1 MSTGNS
7 DLPDDLEDEETPVL
21 PDDLED
27 EMEAP
32 VSMETAPA
40 GVSPSS
46 EPSPPE
52 PIFDEDG
59 FQRMIDPSLTD
70 ATLPKVPYADPDTTP
85 YPPLPGPWK
94 PPERSALQRFGD
106 WVEEKARAAMAG
118 PLSYTLGN
126 FADEAAGHVGAKR
139 TIFDAIKAGPSVP
152 IPSWEAAYT
161 ARRNDY
167 RRAENALRDEHPL
180 TFHGAGL
187 AASLFAPGPAS
198 ATGPMA
204 AAKAGALMGAI
215 GGLGASEADLVRPTA
230 ASALDA
236 ALDTGGGALFGGA
249 VGAAGQQAF
258 QHGGDF
264 IKWAAEKAQP
274 WLDETAATRAL
285 KASGYIAKDL
295 KALNKRDMSLALEQG
310 QTLLDEPGLIT
321 PGASISTVRER
332 LDGLVDETG
341 EHIGTILREA
351 DGKGVKYD
359 IEPFL
364 QRIETEVLGPV
375 AGDPVV
381 ERGSNEIQ
389 RIVNGYRKRSQDM
402 GGLTFEEANKM
413 KTRLQ
418 KHMINWG
425 NAWNENSPGAHSDVF
440 AKQMQHLFLES
451 IDDQVG
457 DLIGAGAKADLKVAK
472 NRYGTFI
479 EALQKAGERDAA
491 LKGNNAIGLK
501 EYMAGLGALGASM
514 STDSVSPILATGGA
528 MLANKVATER
538 GSSAAAVAANRLSQ
552 SELLQDLIQS
562 NPQALGEWGA
572 QLAQAA
578 ARGPGALEL
587 QDWMLAQTSPE
598 YAEQRRRAMAGV
610 TGEPPQ

>member
-1 MSTGNS
+1 MANENGKADDWEDEDAPN
-7 DLPDDLEDEETPVL
+7 LPDDWEDE
-21 PDDLED
+21 D
-27 EMEAP
+27 AP
-32 VSMETAPA
+32 PSMGAAPSA
-40 GVSPSS
+40 N
-46 EPSPPE
+46 E

-59 FQRMIDPSLTD
+59 FQRMIDPTLTD
-70 ATLPKVPYADPDTTP
+70 ATLPKVPYTDPDTTP

-94 PPERSALQRFGD
+94 PPVRTPLQRFGD
-106 WVEEKARAAMAG
+106 WAEEKARAALAG
-118 PLSYTLGN
+118 PLSYVLGN
-126 FADEAAGHVGAKR
+126 FADEAAGHVGANR

-187 AASLFAPGPAS
+187 AASLFAPGPAAAS
-198 ATGPMA
+198 GPMA
-204 AAKAGALMGAI
+204 AAKSGALMGAI
-215 GGLGASEADLVRPTA
+215 GGLGASEADLVNPT
-230 ASALDA
+230 LGNLGEA
-236 ALDTGGGALFGGA
+236 ALDTAKGSALGAA
-249 VGAAGQQAF
+249 VGAGGQQAF
-258 QHGGDF
+258 QRGGEF
-264 IKWAAEKAQP
+264 ARWAAEKAQP
-274 WLDETAATRAL
+274 WLEETAATRAL
-285 KASGYIAKDL
+285 KAAGYIAKDL
-295 KALNKRDMSLALEQG
+295 KALNKRDMSLALEKG
-310 QTLLDEPGLIT
+310 RTLIDEPGLIT
-321 PGASISTVRER
+321 PGASISTIRER

-364 QRIETEVLGPV
+364 RRVEDEVLGPV

-389 RIVNGYRKRSQDM
+389 RIVDGYRKRSQDM
-402 GGLTFEEANKM
+402 GGLTFEEASKM

-472 NRYGTFI
+472 GRYGTFI

-501 EYMAGLGALGASM
+501 EYIAGLGALGASM
-514 STDSVSPILATGGA
+514 NTDSVSPILATGGV
-528 MLANKVATER
+528 MLANKAATER
-538 GSSAAAVAANRLSQ
+538 GSSVAAVTANRMSQ
-552 SELLQDLIQS
+552 SEFLRDLITS
-562 NPQALGEWGA
+562 NPQAMGEWGA
-572 QLAQAA
+572 RLSQAA
-578 ARGPGALEL
+578 ARGPGYLEME
-587 QDWMLAQTSPE
+587 DWLLAQSNPE
-598 YAEQRRRAMAGV
+598 YAEQRRRAMGAKN
-610 TGEPPQ
+610 